1 MKKILSSLLS
11 TKLINVLIVLALIGI
26 AYFIG
31 AGSNLFRVTES
42 GISEDEARQ
51 IALEVQAENQ
61 VEQTSKTSDDE
72 MESKKKTKTKSTQT
86 PKEKKSKS
94 INQYKKYLDA
104 IFYDTGKRYVMNNSE
119 FKFYSD
125 MSCDKEF
132 LISKKLTFINS
143 LDLEIKNDNG
153 FTVYIS
159 RSTDGYV
166 CSVEK
171 PYFNECSVD

>member
-1 MKKILSSLLS
+1 
-11 TKLINVLIVLALIGI
+11 
-26 AYFIG
+26 
-31 AGSNLFRVTES
+31 
-42 GISEDEARQ
+42 
-51 IALEVQAENQ
+51 
-61 VEQTSKTSDDE
+61 